1 MKRSR
6 FSEEQ
11 IIGILREVQGGGN
24 TRAVCAAYNISEGT
38 YYAWKRKYGG
48 MDVSE
53 ARRLRA
59 LEDENARL
67 KRIIAD
73 LSVQNHILKEVNSKK
88 MVSPS
93 AKRRAA
99 QRSSGERRGEQI
111 GCLPCAGSGQIRAV
125 SPSKVERGGPA
136 HPQGGAGTQRQA
148 SSLRLSAHHGAVA
161 A

>member
-24 TRAVCAAYNISEGT
+24 TRAVCAAHNISEGT

-59 LEDENARL
+59 LEDENPRL

-73 LSVQNHILKEVNSKK
+73 LSVQNHILKEVNTKK
-88 MVSPS
+88 W
-93 AKRRAA
+93 
-99 QRSSGERRGEQI
+99 
-111 GCLPCAGSGQIRAV
+111 
-125 SPSKVERGGPA
+125 
-136 HPQGGAGTQRQA
+136 
-148 SSLRLSAHHGAVA
+148 
-161 A
+161 

>member
-24 TRAVCAAYNISEGT
+24 TRAVCAAHNISEGT
-38 YYAWKRKYGG
+38 YYAWKCKYGG

-73 LSVQNHILKEVNSKK
+73 LSVQNHILKEVNAKK
-88 MVSPS
+88 W
-93 AKRRAA
+93 
-99 QRSSGERRGEQI
+99 
-111 GCLPCAGSGQIRAV
+111 
-125 SPSKVERGGPA
+125 
-136 HPQGGAGTQRQA
+136 
-148 SSLRLSAHHGAVA
+148 
-161 A
+161 